1 MLCLPMPAA
10 VQLAA
15 SQFSHSC
22 CLLNDHSNA
31 LLYVQDTPKSVQIA
45 LLLLVIQKPL
55 LPSPK
60 TPMKPSYCLLLR
72 DCTIRTCIGVCR
84 ENNYNGLCGHGGV
97 IKQYS

>member
-45 LLLLVIQKPL
+45 ALLLVIQKPL
-55 LPSPK
+55 LPSSQN
-60 TPMKPSYCLLLR
+60 TYETVILLVVKRLHH
-72 DCTIRTCIGVCR
+72 T
-84 ENNYNGLCGHGGV
+84 NLYWSLP
-97 IKQYS
+97 